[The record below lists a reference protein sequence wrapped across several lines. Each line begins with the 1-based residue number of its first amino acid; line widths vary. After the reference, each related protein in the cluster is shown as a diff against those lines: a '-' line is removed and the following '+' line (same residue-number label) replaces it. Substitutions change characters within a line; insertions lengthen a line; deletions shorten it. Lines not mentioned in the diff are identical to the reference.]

1 MYKTG
6 TTFWMRWA
14 IAITTLNITPAHA
27 EEPNLPETIKLIVGY
42 PPGGS
47 VDIVARLLA
56 QPLSKT
62 LGKNVIIENRPGA
75 GGRIAAGTTK
85 HASTDGSVVMIAPN
99 ALTTIQTLVYDGK
112 LTYDIT
118 KDFTPVS
125 RLASYPFALSVNAK
139 SDIKNVADLN
149 QWLQNH
155 PEQSNYGSSS
165 AGGMAHF
172 SGLLYGKAAN
182 VNWTHVAFNG
192 GSPLINGILGD
203 HIVAGIDTLID
214 HHEQFKAG
222 NLRILGLFSQQ
233 RYALAPEIPTLEE
246 QGVKGLNVE
255 GWYGAYVPAATD
267 PAVVHKLDEALGKT
281 MTDAEFVKKLNQLVI
296 QPAYLSSPDFKK
308 LQDQELKSWAPT
320 IQESGFKP

>member
-1 MYKTG
+1 MNKIG
-6 TTFWMRWA
+6 ISFWMPWA
-14 IAITTLNITPAHA
+14 ITIATLNITPALA
-27 EEPNLPETIKLIVGY
+27 AEPNLPETIKLVVGY

-56 QPLSKT
+56 QPLSKN

-85 HASTDGSVVMIAPN
+85 HAATDGSVVMIAPN
-99 ALTTIQTLVYDGK
+99 ALTTIQTLVYEGK

-118 KDFTPVS
+118 KDFIPVS
-125 RLASYPFALSVNAK
+125 RLASYPFALSVNA
-139 SDIKNVADLN
+139 SSNIKNLADLN
-149 QWLQNH
+149 QWLKNH

-172 SGLLYGKAAN
+172 SGLLYSQAAN

-192 GSPLINGILGD
+192 GSPLINAILGD
-203 HIVAGIDTLID
+203 HIVAGVDTLID
-214 HHEQFKAG
+214 HYEQFKAG

-233 RYALAPEIPTLEE
+233 RYKLAPEIRTMEE

-255 GWYGAYVPAATD
+255 GWYGAYVPASTD
-267 PAVVHKLDEALGKT
+267 PAVVSKLDRAFEVT
-281 MTDAEFVKKLNQLVI
+281 MADADFVKKLNHLVI
-296 QPAYLSSPDFKK
+296 RPAYLSSPDFKK
-308 LQDQELKSWAPT
+308 LQDEELKSWAPT
-320 IQESGFKP
+320 IRNSGFKP

>member
-1 MYKTG
+1 MYKIG
-6 TTFWMRWA
+6 TSFWMPWA
-14 IAITTLNITPAHA
+14 ITMATLNITPALA
-27 EEPNLPETIKLIVGY
+27 AEPNLPETIKLVVGY

-56 QPLSKT
+56 QPLSKN

-85 HASTDGSVVMIAPN
+85 HAATDGSVVMIAPN

-112 LTYDIT
+112 LAYDIT
-118 KDFTPVS
+118 KDFIPVS
-125 RLASYPFALSVNAK
+125 RLASYPFALSVNAG
-139 SDIKNVADLN
+139 SNIKNVADLN
-149 QWLQNH
+149 QWLKNH

-172 SGLLYGKAAN
+172 SGLLYSKAAN

-192 GSPLINGILGD
+192 GSPLINAILGD
-203 HIVAGIDTLID
+203 HIVAGVDTLID
-214 HHEQFKAG
+214 HYEQFKAG

-233 RYALAPEIPTLEE
+233 RYKLAPEIPTLEE

-267 PAVVHKLDEALGKT
+267 PAVVSQLDKALGIT
-281 MTDAEFVKKLNQLVI
+281 MADAEFVKKLNHLVI

-308 LQDQELKSWAPT
+308 LQDEELKSWAPT
-320 IQESGFKP
+320 IRDSGFKP